1 MSVLLLTRKKTGYET
16 KRLIES
22 FKEKNIDINIHSPS
36 TFDIIV
42 NSDKDP
48 SIKRKGKDYKMP
60 ELVFLRGTSGE
71 NNFNLTLLRQ
81 FEELLIPV
89 INTPDSI
96 ENAKDKLLTSQL
108 LASYGIPIT
117 RTLMFRRPVN
127 VKTVE
132 EQIGFPCVIKITTGS
147 RGFGVYLCKTEDEF
161 ESLMQFVI
169 SFNKNKTLIIQE
181 YIGERVGEDLRVMV
195 VGGKVIG
202 TMKRKSNKD
211 FRANIS
217 QGGSGEVY
225 PLNDEVE
232 FLARESAKILGL
244 DIAGVDLLFDKRGFR
259 VCEVNSNPGFKG
271 FEKYCN
277 LDVAGAITEYIK
289 FRI

>member
-1 MSVLLLTRKKTGYET
+1 L
-16 KRLIES
+16 
-22 FKEKNIDINIHSPS
+22 
-36 TFDIIV
+36 
-42 NSDKDP
+42 
-48 SIKRKGKDYKMP
+48 
-60 ELVFLRGTSGE
+60 
-71 NNFNLTLLRQ
+71 
-81 FEELLIPV
+81 
-89 INTPDSI
+89 
-96 ENAKDKLLTSQL
+96 
-108 LASYGIPIT
+108 
-117 RTLMFRRPVN
+117 
-127 VKTVE
+127 
-132 EQIGFPCVIKITTGS
+132 EQW
-147 RGFGVYLCKTEDEF
+147 
-161 ESLMQFVI
+161 
-169 SFNKNKTLIIQE
+169 
-181 YIGERVGEDLRVMV
+181 
-195 VGGKVIG
+195 
-202 TMKRKSNKD
+202 KSNKD